1 MSFSFESMNHNKKT
15 MKDGLNLDQM
25 GDFVSWK
32 NYIGQDICVDGFF
45 FTKTKYGDQVVIVGH
60 SAQIPDIKKINIP
73 KRFVEPF
80 KQIRDN
86 DEALEQVIAGKLVL
100 ANVRELDSENGHTGT
115 FDYKTV

>member
-32 NYIGQDICVDGFF
+32 NYIGQDISVEGFF
-45 FTKTKYGDQVVIVGH
+45 FTKTKYGEQVVIVGH
-60 SAQIPDIKKINIP
+60 STQIPENKKINIP
-73 KRFVEPF
+73 KRFADPF

-86 DEALEQVIAGKLVL
+86 DEALERVIAGKLIL
-100 ANVRELDSENGHTGT
+100 ANIRELDSENGKTGT
-115 FDYKTV
+115 FDFKTA